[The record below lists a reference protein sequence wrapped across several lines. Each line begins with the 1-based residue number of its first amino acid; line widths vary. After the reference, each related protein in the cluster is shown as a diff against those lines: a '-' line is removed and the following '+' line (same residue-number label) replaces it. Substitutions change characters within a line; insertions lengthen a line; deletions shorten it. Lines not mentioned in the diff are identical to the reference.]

1 MRTFWLAVPVIM
13 VCSVCDAA
21 VSIPRGYISVQESLI
36 LKEGNDKPCVYP
48 APYTSTLNF
57 HSRYEGSDSARDKVN
72 KKAELDYEKMTK
84 SIRQL
89 QFFVSKKTDDI
100 VSRGKRLGTLHCLV
114 DGLLD
119 WKYNSSLLEKT
130 DNHTG
135 KAVRKWTLAAISS
148 SLLKLNIMLNKHE
161 PKKYAEVKIWL
172 TDLAEQVMKDYS
184 NRPINKVN
192 NHDYWAAWSVIT
204 TSAILDR
211 MDLYNWS
218 QSVFRTAMQQV
229 DADGFLP
236 NELRRQT
243 RATMYH
249 NYALMPLVGIA
260 AFLDANNDKPF
271 SVNQNALA
279 RLYSVVIKSVHDPLL
294 FERETGYKQIEYNF
308 FVSGRLS
315 WLAIYSAIGD
325 VDDNVKDMIEKVKPL
340 VSSRLG
346 GNLAIIYL

>member
-1 MRTFWLAVPVIM
+1 MP
-13 VCSVCDAA
+13 
-21 VSIPRGYISVQESLI
+21 PGYISVQESLT
-36 LKEGNDKPCVYP
+36 LKAGKNKKCVYP
-48 APYTSTLNF
+48 TPYASALTF

-72 KKAELDYEKMTK
+72 KKAELDYEEMTK

-89 QFFVSKKTDDI
+89 QFFVSKITDDI
-100 VSRGKRLGTLHCLV
+100 VTRSKTLDSLHCLF

-119 WKYNSSLLEKT
+119 WKNNSSLIEPT
-130 DNHTG
+130 DNHSG

-148 SLLKLNIMLNKHE
+148 SLLKLNIILDKHE
-161 PKKYAEVKIWL
+161 PKKYAEVKVWL
-172 TDLAEQVMKDYS
+172 TDLAELVVKDYS
-184 NRPINKVN
+184 NRPIKKIN

-211 MDLYNWS
+211 ADLYNWS
-218 QSVFRTAMQQV
+218 KLVFRTAMQQV
-229 DADGFLP
+229 DSDGFLP

-271 SVNQNALA
+271 SYNQNALE
-279 RLYSVVIKSVHDPLL
+279 RLYSVVINSVHDPLL
-294 FERETGYKQIEYNF
+294 FERETGHKQIEYNF
-308 FVSGRLS
+308 FESGRLS

-325 VDDNVKDMIEKVKPL
+325 VDENVKDMIEKVKPL